1 MRRTHSADAA
11 ALLVVFIWGVNFPLL
26 KLALGGFGLLPFT
39 FLRFAGMLAL
49 GWAVLAVRPAGGI
62 RREDWPRVLAS
73 GALGFTLYISGSLA
87 GIHFST
93 AFSNALLI
101 ATAPLFVMLLLRLTR
116 AEPIGRWRGLGA
128 AVSLAGIAVFVG
140 TATAGTLLGNL
151 INLGAAF
158 CYAGYSVI
166 NRPLVNR
173 YSATVVTAWTLT
185 AGSIPILLV
194 SAPSVLDQD
203 WSRVTAADWLILVWS
218 VTFPVY
224 LAWTLWSWVQA
235 RIGVSR
241 PAILMYLVPVIAG
254 AVSWLLLKESFGL
267 LKVAG
272 AVVVIAGIAISR
284 IGPGRPSAPTV
295 SSPQAMRG
303 AEVATN

>member
-1 MRRTHSADAA
+1 MRTDPEADATA
-11 ALLVVFIWGVNFPLL
+11 LVVVVIWGVNFPLL

-49 GWAVLAVRPAGGI
+49 GWLVLALRPAGGI
-62 RREDWPRVLAS
+62 RREDWPRVAAA

-87 GIHFST
+87 GINLST

-101 ATAPLFVMLLLRLTR
+101 ATAPLFVMVLLRLSR
-116 AEPIGRWRGLGA
+116 AETIGRWRGLGA
-128 AVSLAGIAVFVG
+128 LISLAGIAIFVG
-140 TATAGTLLGNL
+140 SATGGSLLGNL

-158 CYAGYSVI
+158 SYAAYSVV

-185 AGSIPILLV
+185 AGSIPILIV
-194 SAPSVLDQD
+194 SAPSLLAQD
-203 WSRVTAADWLILVWS
+203 WSKVTVPDWLILAWS

-241 PAILMYLVPVIAG
+241 PALLMYLVPVIAG
-254 AVSWLLLKESFGL
+254 AVSWLLVGERFGPV
-267 LKVAG
+267 KVAG
-272 AVVVIAGIAISR
+272 AIVIIAGIAISR
-284 IGPGRPSAPTV
+284 IRPRAGGAGSAAP
-295 SSPQAMRG
+295 AG
-303 AEVATN
+303 AANAATN